1 MGAKIVSNNGNKTL
15 PGVHVPHHKNTND
28 SVPQAMPVPAKVYI
42 SLHMHMGAPCNPLV
56 KKGDYVKVGQL
67 IGSSDA
73 FMSARTH
80 SSVSG
85 TVEAITTMTTSIG
98 NVDQVVVIAT
108 DGKQEVS
115 EEVQP
120 PVVNN
125 YQEFL
130 EALKCSG
137 LVGLGGAG
145 FPAHVKFNLKDL
157 NAVDTLIINAAE
169 CEPYITTDLRTILD
183 KSDMLLKGIKA
194 VQKYMEIGKV
204 YIGIEDNKPEC
215 IARYRE
221 LVKNEQNMEVMPLK
235 AMYPQGGE
243 KVLIYHVTGEKVPEG
258 KLPLDVGAVVL
269 NCTTIS
275 SIARY
280 CRTGLPLVKKCVTV
294 DGSAVKNPMNV
305 LVPIGMRMKDVFE
318 ATGGFKEEPKMVL
331 YGGPMMGIAVPD
343 LEQPILKN
351 TNAILAFGEA
361 EATPPE
367 PTACIKCGKC
377 IAHCPLSLMPC
388 EMETAYKKGN
398 IERLMHLKVN
408 LCMECGCCSFICP
421 AHRPLVQTNKLAKAQ
436 VMAYKNALKAKAEA
450 EKQKE
455 AAK

>member
-1 MGAKIVSNNGNKTL
+1 MRLHIH
-15 PGVHVPHHKNTND
+15 GVHVPNRKNTAELAALRLPIPETVEIPMSMHIGAPAIPVVKPGD
-28 SVPQAMPVPAKVYI
+28 SVR
-42 SLHMHMGAPCNPLV
+42 
-56 KKGDYVKVGQL
+56 VGQL
-67 IGSSDA
+67 IGKA
-73 FMSARTH
+73 GGFVSAPVYA
-80 SSVSG
+80 SVSG
-85 TVEAITTMTTSIG
+85 TVKKIG
-98 NVDQVVVIAT
+98 QQVGSGGRLMQTVVIAA
-108 DGKQEVS
+108 DGKQEPDPTL
-115 EEVQP
+115 QP
-120 PVVNN
+120 PKLETM
-125 YQEFL
+125 QDFL
-130 EALKCSG
+130 DAVRASG
-137 LVGLGGAG
+137 MVGLGGAG
-145 FPAHVKFNLKDL
+145 FPTVVKLTVKNLEQVQ
-157 NAVDTLIINAAE
+157 AVIINGAE
-169 CEPYITTDLRTILD
+169 CEPYIT
-183 KSDMLLKGIKA
+183 SDTRAMIDYSFDVIAGCRLL
-194 VQKYMEIGKV
+194 QKFLKV
-204 YIGIEDNKPEC
+204 PRIVFGIEDNKPEC

>member
-1 MGAKIVSNNGNKTL
+1 MAFFDIFKKKQDTPPTGEQAQKQQEELSAGLEKTKTGL
-15 PGVHVPHHKNTND
+15 FSKLARAVAGRSTVDADVLD
-28 SVPQAMPVPAKVYI
+28 DLEEV
-42 SLHMHMGAPCNPLV
+42 
-56 KKGDYVKVGQL
+56 L
-67 IGSSDA
+67 ISSDVGVETTVKIIRRIEERV
-73 FMSARTH
+73 AR
-80 SSVSG
+80 
-85 TVEAITTMTTSIG
+85 
-98 NVDQVVVIAT
+98 D
-108 DGKQEVS
+108 
-115 EEVQP
+115 
-120 PVVNN
+120 
-125 YQEFL
+125 
-130 EALKCSG
+130 
-137 LVGLGGAG
+137 
-145 FPAHVKFNLKDL
+145 
-157 NAVDTLIINAAE
+157 
-169 CEPYITTDLRTILD
+169 
-183 KSDMLLKGIKA
+183 
-194 VQKYMEIGKV
+194 KYM
-204 YIGIEDNKPEC
+204 N
-215 IARYRE
+215 ASE
-221 LVKNEQNMEVMPLK
+221 LQSILRGE
-235 AMYPQGGE
+235 QGGE